1 VYEARRFKGRQG
13 RGKKEY
19 ETTGCVSIWVDEDR
33 IGEETKQW
41 SFASDRLTRVD
52 KTKEA
57 ILSTCNPRPR
67 EEKTQK
73 ALGFLL
79 PPTPPLVS
87 LLFCCTEQNTVL
99 GLSHNEQNIHTLP
112 LLAAATVL

>member
-67 EEKTQK
+67 EEKTQ
-73 ALGFLL
+73 ALGFPL

-112 LLAAATVL
+112 LLAAVTVL